1 MQILKNVHQIPGVI
15 ANAYLLVDPDGLTLI
30 DTGLPRSERKILAF
44 MARLGYA
51 PGDLKRILITH
62 ADVDHFGSLAALAA
76 ATAASTYASAIEA
89 EAIAAGRSSREIAPA
104 GSSLRSL
111 LFSLLRPFM
120 KAQPFQVEQVVGD
133 GAILPV
139 LGGLRAVD
147 SSGHTPGHL
156 SWYAPAAGVLFCG
169 DSMVSDTAGLH
180 GSRPGLTADQGKAQE
195 AVKRQAALGARI
207 VCPGHGPVI
216 RDAAGKFPTPS

>member
-1 MQILKNVHQIPGVI
+1 MQILENVHQVPKVM

-30 DTGLPRSERKILAF
+30 DAGMPRSEKKILAYV
-44 MARLGYA
+44 AKLGKS

-62 ADVDHFGSLAALAA
+62 ADIDHFGSLAALAA
-76 ATAASTYASAIEA
+76 ATGADVYASAIEA
-89 EAIAAGRSSREIAPA
+89 EAIAAGRSSREIAP
-104 GSSLRSL
+104 RNP
-111 LFSLLRPFM
+111 LFRLLRPFM
-120 KAQPFQVEQVVGD
+120 KARPFQVEGVVGD

-169 DSMVSDTAGLH
+169 DSMVSDAAGLH
-180 GSRPGLTADQGKAQE
+180 GSRPGLTADEALARE
-195 AVKRQAALGARI
+195 AVQRQAALGARI

-216 RDAAGKFPTPS
+216 RDAAGKFPTPSATA